1 MASAI
6 DKGDNFAALWA
17 VVAMVVLIMASDQ
30 LVWRPLLAWADKFK
44 IELTE
49 SATPATSW
57 VYELLR
63 GAYVFTWFDE
73 KVLQP
78 LTDALSKVTIPVPA
92 KAARLHKRQ
101 KRLFWRAIGALTGLW
116 VASEVL
122 SGLFAAIHVLHG
134 TLSVELVLHVIWLGL
149 LTLLR
154 VAAMT
159 VLATLI
165 WTPIGVWIGFQPKV
179 ARFAQPLAQIGAS
192 FPVNM
197 TFPIAVGFFVAAHV
211 SMNWGSIFLIAMGT
225 QWYILFNVIAG
236 AMAIPNDLK
245 EASRVYGLKDW
256 NLWKTMILPA
266 IFPFWVTGACT
277 AAGGAWNASI
287 VAELATWG
295 DTTLKADGLGAYIAD
310 VTKSGDT
317 PMIILSIAV
326 MSLFVVLMNK
336 FLWRKLYAFAERRF
350 RLD

>member
-1 MASAI
+1 
-6 DKGDNFAALWA
+6 
-17 VVAMVVLIMASDQ
+17 
-30 LVWRPLLAWADKFK
+30 LAWADKFK

-57 VYELLR
+57 VNDLLR

-78 LTDALSKVTIPVPA
+78 LTDALSKVSMPIPA
-92 KAARLHKRQ
+92 KAPRLRKDHKR
-101 KRLFWRAIGALTGLW
+101 LLWRTAGALIGAW
-116 VASEVL
+116 VAFEVL

-134 TLSVELVLHVIWLGL
+134 TLSIELVLHVIWLGF

-197 TFPIAVGFFVAAHV
+197 TFPIVVGFFVAAHV
-211 SMNWGSIFLIAMGT
+211 SMNWGSILLIAMGT

-245 EASRVYGLKDW
+245 EASRVYGLRNWD
-256 NLWKTMILPA
+256 LWRTMILPA

>member
-1 MASAI
+1 
-6 DKGDNFAALWA
+6 
-17 VVAMVVLIMASDQ
+17 V
-30 LVWRPLLAWADKFK
+30 
-44 IELTE
+44 
-49 SATPATSW
+49 
-57 VYELLR
+57 
-63 GAYVFTWFDE
+63 
-73 KVLQP
+73 
-78 LTDALSKVTIPVPA
+78 
-92 KAARLHKRQ
+92 
-101 KRLFWRAIGALTGLW
+101 GALFGLW
-116 VASEVL
+116 LAVEVL
-122 SGLFAAIHVLHG
+122 SGLLAAVQVLHG
-134 TLSVELVLHVIWLGL
+134 VLSLELVLHVIWLGF

-154 VAAMT
+154 VTAMT
-159 VLATLI
+159 VLATLV
-165 WTPIGVWIGFQPKV
+165 WTPIGVWIGFQPRV

-197 TFPIAVGFFVAAHV
+197 TFPIVVGFFVAAHV

-245 EASRVYGLKDW
+245 EASRVYGLRNWD
-256 NLWKTMILPA
+256 LWRTMILPA

-295 DTTLKADGLGAYIAD
+295 DTTLKADGLGAYIAM

>member
-1 MASAI
+1 MI
-6 DKGDNFAALWA
+6 ALI
-17 VVAMVVLIMASDQ
+17 LASDQ

-49 SATPATSW
+49 SATPPTSW
-57 VYELLR
+57 VYDLMR
-63 GAYVFTWFDE
+63 GAYVFTWAHE
-73 KVLQP
+73 KLWQP
-78 LTDALSKVTIPVPA
+78 LTDLASRSA
-92 KAARLHKRQ
+92 Q
-101 KRLFWRAIGALTGLW
+101 KRAKTLAPLRLAGHPWVMNAVVALFCLW
-116 VASEVL
+116 LGVEVL
-122 SGLFAAIHVLHG
+122 SGVIAATTALHG
-134 TLSVELVLHVIWLGL
+134 VMHWALFGHIVWLGV

-154 VAAMT
+154 VLAMS

-165 WTPIGVWIGFQPKV
+165 WTPVGVWIGFKPRM

-197 TFPIAVGFFVAAHV
+197 TFPIVVGLFVVGHV
-211 SMNWGSIFLIAMGT
+211 SMNWGSILLIAMGT

-245 EASRVYGLKDW
+245 DAARVYGLRNW
-256 NLWKTMILPA
+256 NLWRTLILPA

-295 DTTLKADGLGAYIAD
+295 DTTLQADGLGAYIAT

-317 PMIILSIAV
+317 PLIIASIGV
-326 MSLFVVLMNK
+326 MSMFVVLMNK
-336 FLWRKLYAFAERRF
+336 FVWRRLYAYAERRF